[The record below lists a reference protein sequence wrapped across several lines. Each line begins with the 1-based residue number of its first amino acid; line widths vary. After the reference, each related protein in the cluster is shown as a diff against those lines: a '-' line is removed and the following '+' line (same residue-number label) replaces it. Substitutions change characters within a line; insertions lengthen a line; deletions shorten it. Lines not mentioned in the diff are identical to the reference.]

1 MLADIPQALLKILIQ
16 PLAALL
22 FDASDGDMKT
32 AWDNAIASV
41 KLYAPKSETEIRLA
55 IRTLMFN
62 IQANQAAAQA
72 SDPSTPAP
80 AAIRIRGGA
89 VALIREADKAERR
102 LNELRA
108 ARRKA
113 PEQATNQQ
121 ATQAPKPEPQ
131 PQPEPEQPVPDNQA
145 YRQRILEKK
154 LAKREERDARL
165 AAMAASLAH
174 EMK

>member
-1 MLADIPQALLKILIQ
+1 MLADIPQALLKVLIQ

-22 FDASDGDMKT
+22 FDASDNDVKV
-32 AWDNAIASV
+32 AWENAIASV
-41 KLYAPKSETEIRLA
+41 KLYAPKSETEVRLA
-55 IRTLMFN
+55 IRTLILN

-80 AAIRIRGGA
+80 QAIRTRSGA
-89 VALIREADKAERR
+89 VSLIREADKAERR
-102 LNELRA
+102 LNQLRA

-113 PEQATNQQ
+113 PEQ

-131 PQPEPEQPVPDNQA
+131 PQPEQTAPDNQA

-165 AAMAASLAH
+165 AAMAANLAN